1 MLLNFS
7 QMEVFS
13 YKFGILDDNFL
24 TIIKVDF
31 SDNFSAAEN
40 VAGEKYRLTN
50 TKINSAVRHS
60 RVGKSSAGVSGWGKA
75 KHVHLCRVA
84 ANTVISYGR

>member
-40 VAGEKYRLTN
+40 VAGRN
-50 TKINSAVRHS
+50 I
-60 RVGKSSAGVSGWGKA
+60 G
-75 KHVHLCRVA
+75 
-84 ANTVISYGR
+84 